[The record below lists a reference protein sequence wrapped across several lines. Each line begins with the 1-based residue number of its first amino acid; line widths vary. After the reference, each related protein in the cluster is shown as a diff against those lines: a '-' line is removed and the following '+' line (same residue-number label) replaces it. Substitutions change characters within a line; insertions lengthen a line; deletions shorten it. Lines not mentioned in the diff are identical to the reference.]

1 MTMKQLLEDDILRL
15 RALEP
20 EDLDV
25 LYKWENDTSLWEVG
39 STLSPYSRYILKQYI
54 ERSGEDLYTL
64 RQLRLLIE
72 RKEDLL
78 PLGLIDLYDFE
89 PKHRRAG
96 VGIFVEPSM
105 LRRGIGYRALA
116 LLHEYAFSFLCLHQL
131 YAHIPVGNVASTA
144 LLRKAGYEE
153 CGLLREWVLL
163 PSGYSDV
170 RVMQKINP
178 SNH

>member
-54 ERSGEDLYTL
+54 ERSAEDLYSL

-78 PLGLIDLYDFE
+78 PVGLIDLYDFE
-89 PKHRRAG
+89 PKHRRAA
-96 VGIFVEPSM
+96 VGLIVEPSL
-105 LRRGIGYRALA
+105 LRRGIGYRALM
-116 LLHEYAFSFLCLHQL
+116 LLHEYALSFLCLHQL
-131 YAHIPVGNVASTA
+131 YVHIPVGNVASTA
-144 LLRKAGYEE
+144 FFRKAGYEE
-153 CGLLREWVLL
+153 CGLLKEWILL
-163 PSGYSDV
+163 SSGYSDV
-170 RVMQKINP
+170 RIMQKISP
-178 SNH
+178 SKH